1 MNGNILEAS
10 EDIGEDG
17 IYDHGMYP
25 FVFDV
30 LYPDEDSPVG
40 FGFVDIVKNPQLYID
55 KLDGLISRML

>member
-1 MNGNILEAS
+1 MTMACI
-10 EDIGEDG
+10 
-17 IYDHGMYP
+17 H

-55 KLDGLISRML
+55 KLDGLSAEML